1 MKPHREIRALVAR
14 REDAEAAAR
23 HDHHGRAVRPVSGGL
38 VKLQPRLG
46 DIGEAQDRRIFA
58 GLGLRHGL
66 RAGHGE
72 IAGRLPVP
80 EFHHTRRLGVEAR
93 TAQKRRARRN
103 GVVFMRGQAPQSGGC
118 GKLEQERTPLEVAI
132 SDALISAQ
140 CPTLFIRRQHRIG
153 QHAPKAM
160 SLFDQ
165 LKRLYR
171 RDKFQMEDFHTE
183 IVAQVLRN
191 SEALTLE
198 WLRSL
203 NATRLEVPLKLTITP
218 QEKFAALEQDQPGS
232 RVDIVI
238 RLVKDGQREMIFIE
252 SKIGST
258 ENWKQLE
265 KYAGVIAT
273 QEGFG
278 KRTIIYVTR
287 DFEMPKPA
295 VITTRWSNFYQHL
308 KAHVNGDGLA
318 SQLKLFM
325 EKNRMS
331 QRNQFTAI
339 DSLALGNFLA
349 AKSLMDD
356 TLWSGVHTEFKQV
369 LGKVSGQREAMKQLR
384 EQARYVISVGLGT
397 RDFDCFMGYWLPD
410 DQPTEVAWVGLMLY
424 SDPRSSIR
432 KEVVSAFR
440 NFVSKT
446 GNGWEEDELDDEKAW
461 GTIYKGTGL
470 LPKS

>member
-1 MKPHREIRALVAR
+1 
-14 REDAEAAAR
+14 
-23 HDHHGRAVRPVSGGL
+23 
-38 VKLQPRLG
+38 
-46 DIGEAQDRRIFA
+46 
-58 GLGLRHGL
+58 
-66 RAGHGE
+66 
-72 IAGRLPVP
+72 
-80 EFHHTRRLGVEAR
+80 
-93 TAQKRRARRN
+93 
-103 GVVFMRGQAPQSGGC
+103 
-118 GKLEQERTPLEVAI
+118 
-132 SDALISAQ
+132 
-140 CPTLFIRRQHRIG
+140 
-153 QHAPKAM
+153 M